1 MINIQVEMSRLLKR
15 MTALQDA
22 ISPEA
27 IAQHHAATTTGFLKN
42 RVLSRFESE
51 GDDVSGKWPRLSDY
65 TIQDRARKG
74 FPPERPIL
82 RRTGALRKW
91 VMDSPPATTG
101 EVFMW
106 PSKLP
111 PNNSHIAFAY
121 WGAQVGNP
129 GGNLPR
135 RRIVVVNMADFLT
148 IRQLLEHRI
157 AVALNA

>member
-1 MINIQVEMSRLLKR
+1 MINIQVEMGRLLKR
-15 MTALQDA
+15 ITALQDA

-27 IAQHHAATTTGFLKN
+27 IAQHHAATTAGFLKN

-51 GDDVSGKWPRLSDY
+51 GDEVSGKWAPLSDY
-65 TIQDRARKG
+65 TVQDRVQKG
-74 FPPERPIL
+74 FPPTHPIL

-91 VMDSPPATTG
+91 VMDSPSATTG
-101 EVFMW
+101 ETFMW

-111 PNNSHIAFAY
+111 PNNSHIMFAY

>member
-1 MINIQVEMSRLLKR
+1 MITVTVEMTRLLRR
-15 MTALQDA
+15 MNALAEALD
-22 ISPEA
+22 PTA

-42 RVLSRFESE
+42 RVLSRFEKE
-51 GDDVSGKWPRLSDY
+51 GDEVTGPWRSLAPY
-65 TIQDRARKG
+65 TVEDRRSKG
-74 FPPERPIL
+74 FPPTNPIL

-101 EVFMW
+101 ERFFW

-121 WGAQVGNP
+121 GAAQ
-129 GGNLPR
+129 GGGGRTPR
-135 RRIVVVNMADFLT
+135 RRIVAVNMQDFLT
-148 IRQLLEHRI
+148 VKQLLEMRI

>member
-1 MINIQVEMSRLLKR
+1 MINIQVEMGRLLKR

-51 GDDVSGKWPRLSDY
+51 GDDVSGKWAPLSDY
-65 TIQDRARKG
+65 TVQDRAARG
-74 FPPERPIL
+74 FPPAHPIL

-101 EVFMW
+101 ETFMW

-121 WGAQVGNP
+121 WGAQVGRSNM
-129 GGNLPR
+129 PR